1 MKLFVFTR
9 GRMLACSLAM
19 VFLCII
25 IFGVPLAF
33 LMNYSYRQQRNFE
46 RYLSTQLPDDI
57 VKRLCSKQ
65 LVPSSFR
72 DCNDPNISLEMR
84 DVPELFRLNLSENAT
99 FDEVD
104 QLFGDYEFICYME
117 EDPYSCQ
124 YRIYGYD
131 MIFFFDPITNQIVRV
146 YGEGSGS

>member
-9 GRMLACSLAM
+9 GRILACSLVM
-19 VFLCII
+19 VLICII
-25 IFGVPLAF
+25 IFAVPSAL

-72 DCNDPNISLEMR
+72 DCNAPNISLEMR